1 MSDITLVT
9 ALYDINRD
17 KVGDGRK
24 FEEYLVWFSK
34 TLKITTPMVIYVDE
48 SLVDFVKKERGSLP
62 TKIITQSLEE
72 VPYYSLN
79 ESINNILMSDHYRL
93 KIDAPNRIECK
104 MSMYNVII
112 YSKFKWVELAVKNNY
127 FNSQYFMWMDAGLS
141 RFFDGIDNNY
151 PSKNARET
159 LIGCTDH
166 ILIQTSMSYYP
177 DLVEAEVCSEEYFWD
192 SRSWVMAGLWG
203 GGNKIMLEFCNEIE
217 NILTQK
223 MIKNNVVNNEQI
235 AMAYLYKNKPHMF
248 IEFENHA
255 HMHRQYELIQ
265 ELAK

>member
-17 KVGDGRK
+17 IYGDGRT

-79 ESINNILMSDHYRL
+79 ESINNILMSDNYRL
-93 KIDAPNRIECK
+93 KIDAPDRIECK

-127 FNSQYFMWMDAGLS
+127 FNSQYFMWVDAGLS
-141 RFFDGIDNNY
+141 RFFGGIDNNY
-151 PSKNARET
+151 PSKNATET
-159 LIGCTDH
+159 LIGCADH

-177 DLVEAEVCSEEYFWD
+177 DLVEAEGCSGKYFWD

-235 AMAYLYKNKPHMF
+235 AMAYLYKNKPNMF
-248 IEFENHA
+248 IEFENYA
-255 HMHRQYELIQ
+255 HIHRQYELIQ
-265 ELAK
+265 ELGK